1 MLENKD
7 EILEG
12 AKNWFRE
19 TIVENHAKNALK
31 LVDASQFI
39 INPFLAV
46 YLANFLTGNSSN
58 ESIAKALVY
67 ARVLGTSIN
76 TSFGQNI
83 QKFISEVLDGFGS
96 TTSGIDIEFIDQ
108 IDQRKK
114 YCQLKAGPN
123 TINKDDVETIAGH
136 FKAVKNLA
144 RTNSIQLSF
153 DDMVVG
159 LVYGEDSELSAH
171 YKRIS
176 KDYDYPVYAA
186 REFWYRLTGD
196 NDFYEDLIGA
206 IGSVAKETDHS
217 HTLNEII
224 SLLSK
229 EEQIINLSKA
239 DTNQT

>member
-1 MLENKD
+1 MLENKNA
-7 EILEG
+7 ILES

-19 TIVENHAKNALK
+19 TIVENHTKNALK
-31 LVDASQFI
+31 LVDVSEFI

-46 YLANFLTGNSSN
+46 YLANFLTGNSSK

-67 ARVLGTSIN
+67 PRLLGTSIN

-108 IDQRKK
+108 IDKRKK

-144 RTNSIQLSF
+144 RTNSIQISF

-159 LVYGEDSELSAH
+159 LVYGENSELSSH
-171 YKRIS
+171 YKRIT

-186 REFWYRLTGD
+186 HEFWHRLTGD
-196 NDFYEDLIGA
+196 DDFYEDLISA
-206 IGSVAKETDHS
+206 IGSVAEETDHS
-217 HTLNEII
+217 QTLNEII

-229 EEQIINLSKA
+229 EDKIVNISQAN
-239 DTNQT
+239 TNQT